1 LQSGIPF
8 LTVVLKVTPTIP
20 FEEGGTTFWEIRS
33 CSFIEGKSVEDL
45 KASDEA
51 WNDYN
56 DKRGFTGGVWRWW
69 PGPGTSNSLE
79 IDFLLNVTYNTWEEY
94 GESLDD
100 RFWNRASQPES
111 ILSCDTPRVYTAMN
125 ARNRPFN

>member
-1 LQSGIPF
+1 
-8 LTVVLKVTPTIP
+8 
-20 FEEGGTTFWEIRS
+20 
-33 CSFIEGKSVEDL
+33 
-45 KASDEA
+45 
-51 WNDYN
+51 
-56 DKRGFTGGVWRWW
+56 
-69 PGPGTSNSLE
+69 LE